1 MAKAPIKKKKTDLV
15 DSAAKLKKS
24 VQFGLGAGACLL
36 LGLLFYVMFYQPY
49 SDTVAEMESTLA
61 QGAQNIKNQG
71 TMLARHKTVG
81 AFSAPI
87 DDAYAYM
94 QKYLPLENEMPR
106 LVRMVAE
113 IGSNAGLS
121 DGVTLFA
128 PKLPAV
134 IRENYAEIPFT
145 MNLEGEFLTVLNF
158 LYNFS
163 RMERIVNITDV
174 NISSPKMVD
183 EKLEILHISVKC
195 SGSTYR
201 SLTEAEITAQAA
213 AAGKS

>member
-1 MAKAPIKKKKTDLV
+1 MAKAPIKKKKPDLI
-15 DSAAKLKKS
+15 DAAAKLKKS
-24 VQFGLGAGACLL
+24 AQFGLGALACLVL
-36 LGLLFYVMFYQPY
+36 CLVFYVAFYLPY
-49 SDTVAEMESTLA
+49 SDKAAELTATLE
-61 QGAQNIKNQG
+61 QG
-71 TMLARHKTVG
+71 TKSIQQQENTLARHRAVA
-81 AFSAPI
+81 AFSASI
-87 DDAYAYM
+87 DDAYLYI
-94 QKYLPLENEMPR
+94 QKYLPSENEMPR
-106 LVRMVAE
+106 LVRMVSE

-134 IRENYAEIPFT
+134 IQENYAEIPFT

-174 NISSPKMVD
+174 NIASPKMVD
-183 EKLEILHISVKC
+183 EKREILHISVKC

-201 SLTEAEITAQAA
+201 SLTEAEIAAQAA
-213 AAGKS
+213 APKKN